1 MEQKTGKVKA
11 LLFVALAII
20 VFFVVLT
27 IGQCIILIPA
37 MVKAAIEEGLTDG
50 ASLMEYMYQK
60 EGVMANAQFVGEVL
74 SVTVM
79 AIWYYFGFVKKEK
92 KAGTYEPVVKKFSD
106 KFNILFALLLF
117 LAGTSLV
124 YVLYWIMG
132 LVIPSEVENLSNMI
146 GGMDDNALGL
156 IAVVIGAPLS
166 EELTLRGV
174 AMKKTKQA
182 FGIIGCMIMSCIC
195 FGVVHGNI
203 VQGIY
208 TIPLGLIFGYV
219 AYKFNS
225 VIPTIF
231 GHALHNGLGGY
242 VYDKIGVAGM
252 AVILVVSCVGLFLVI
267 PKAQIC
273 EKSKKDPKIDL
284 EKEL

>member
-11 LLFVALAII
+11 LLFVVLAVI

-27 IGQCIILIPA
+27 IGQCIVLVPA

-50 ASLMEYMYQK
+50 ASIMEYMYQK
-60 EGVMANAQFVGEVL
+60 EGLMANAQFVGEVL

-79 AIWYYFGFVKKEK
+79 ALWYYFGFVKKEK

-182 FGIIGCMIMSCIC
+182 FGIIGCMIISCIC
-195 FGVVHGNI
+195 FGVIHGNI

-225 VIPTIF
+225 VIPTIL
-231 GHALHNGLGGY
+231 GHALHNGLSGI
-242 VYDKIGVAGM
+242 VYDKIGVVGM
-252 AVILVVSCVGLFLVI
+252 AVILVVSCVGLYLVI

-273 EKSKKDPKIDL
+273 EKSKKNLELDL

>member
-1 MEQKTGKVKA
+1 
-11 LLFVALAII
+11 
-20 VFFVVLT
+20 
-27 IGQCIILIPA
+27 
-37 MVKAAIEEGLTDG
+37 
-50 ASLMEYMYQK
+50 
-60 EGVMANAQFVGEVL
+60 
-74 SVTVM
+74 
-79 AIWYYFGFVKKEK
+79 
-92 KAGTYEPVVKKFSD
+92 
-106 KFNILFALLLF
+106 
-117 LAGTSLV
+117 
-124 YVLYWIMG
+124 MG

-182 FGIIGCMIMSCIC
+182 FGIIGCMIISCIC
-195 FGVVHGNI
+195 FGVIHGNI

-242 VYDKIGVAGM
+242 VYDKIGVVGM

-273 EKSKKDPKIDL
+273 EKSKKDLELDL